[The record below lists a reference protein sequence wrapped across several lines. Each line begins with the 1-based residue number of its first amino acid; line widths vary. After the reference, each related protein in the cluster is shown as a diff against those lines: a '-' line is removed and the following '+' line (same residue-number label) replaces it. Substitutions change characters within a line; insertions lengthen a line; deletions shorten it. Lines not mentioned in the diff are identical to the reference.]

1 MEKLELKHLAPYLPY
16 DIKMK
21 YDIDGGSVWKL
32 DISNINAITEYDKPI
47 LIQVHNLT
55 SADTMN
61 LLECLGVEWGII
73 SKFNG
78 DYLGLPYKN
87 IEKAF
92 ENHIDVFGLIPR
104 GLAYDKHILEK

>member
-1 MEKLELKHLAPYLPY
+1 
-16 DIKMK
+16 
-21 YDIDGGSVWKL
+21 
-32 DISNINAITEYDKPI
+32 
-47 LIQVHNLT
+47 
-55 SADTMN
+55 MN

>member
-1 MEKLELKHLAPYLPY
+1 MKLKELVGYLPY
-16 DIKMK
+16 GLKM
-21 YDIDGGSVWKL
+21 IDESNWVNELTVRNL
-32 DISNINAITEYDKPI
+32 DWLPSTYKPI

-78 DYLGLPYKN
+78 DYLSLPYKN